1 MMKTLTVLLAL
12 TLSVMFS
19 STSFAGWTKVTIGED
34 DSTYYADLGRLRSQG
49 NYVYYWTLHDYFK
62 PTKFDDLSA
71 KIYGQVDCKLLRS
84 KTLTWSTYT
93 RPMGRGAASSSS
105 SEPDEN
111 WNYPIPNSVFETVL
125 KAVCRTAKYK

>member
-93 RPMGRGAASSSS
+93 RPMGRGDHSTFINK
-105 SEPDEN
+105 PNKN
-111 WNYPIPNSVFETVL
+111 WTYPHPNSAGEKIL
-125 KAVCRTAKYK
+125 NRVCASVK